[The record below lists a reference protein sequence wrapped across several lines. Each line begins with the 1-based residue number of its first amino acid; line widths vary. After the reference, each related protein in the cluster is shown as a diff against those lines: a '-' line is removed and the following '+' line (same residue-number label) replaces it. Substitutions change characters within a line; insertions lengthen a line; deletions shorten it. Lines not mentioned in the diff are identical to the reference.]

1 MVQSRHAYSGKC
13 CVAGADACCNPA
25 THPSKMT
32 LWVRCVDSGV
42 SATMSAIARLW
53 HWTASVERIR
63 PRQKNLAVHLAC
75 GFLQHSFL

>member
-1 MVQSRHAYSGKC
+1 
-13 CVAGADACCNPA
+13 
-25 THPSKMT
+25 MT